1 MNAGRFSRGSGRTAP
16 AALLLT
22 LVACGAKT
30 TPNPFQTAEPGDGS
44 ALPDGFSVGGG
55 DGDGSSTTASDP
67 SVMITIVT
75 PTAGTILDAAATVD
89 VRATVAIAAG
99 SNANATIDPQSVRA
113 TVVATTS
120 NSVMVEALS
129 PVPLVAMAAGDF
141 RGKLSLTNLPS
152 GDYGLRID
160 AAITG
165 GAKANAQIAI
175 HVDGGPTITVL
186 SPTVNGH
193 YKGILSIEA
202 VIDSTP
208 YPPTAAPIDATVGG
222 VPVSLT
228 PVAGSTTTFRGTIDF
243 HQPNPPLVGAQL
255 LIIAAKNAR
264 GTRSES
270 RTTFVVDE
278 SGPTITSTTPA
289 PGDVVGGVITIKASV
304 ADDAGVLPSSVI
316 VLIGNDTDTQFELP
330 LAEMGNGVYS
340 VLFDTAKLT
349 ACDLFAPKTG
359 LCIVFPTL
367 SFRAADLLGNE
378 TTVAYEIGID
388 NRPPLLDLD
397 PPTVRDSK
405 LDMGLRCSW
414 PFDPLGNNTLIG
426 DMPADGCMVSQV
438 FDLRARVEDTG
449 NVAGGL
455 KKAPLA
461 GVDANTVAVYVLDDT
476 SQALTVDSDGDGICD
491 AINPKLVPTT
501 SPPTQN
507 NQVLKVR
514 LSPVK
519 PAGGAD
525 YTADPSLPGA
535 LACGP
540 GLATDPP
547 LPLCSV
553 SQPTIVIGYAGGAS
567 AIWSVDPINAAYCEG
582 GAFDTFANN
591 IGEGWACIAVAASDN
606 NGNAGVSAPLRVW
619 ISYSQDG
626 AHCPAPPPTA
636 SAPPDCTG
644 RFDVSSGAVT
654 ATPCVSRRFAP
665 GEICFQGDCH

>member
-1 MNAGRFSRGSGRTAP
+1 MNAAALIRAGGRTAP
-16 AALLLT
+16 AALLLA
-22 LVACGAKT
+22 LVACGDKT

-44 ALPDGFSVGGG
+44 ALPDGFTFG
-55 DGDGSSTTASDP
+55 DSGGSSPTSNDP

-75 PTAGTILDAAATVD
+75 PTAEAILVSTATVD
-89 VRATVAIAAG
+89 VRATVAVAAG
-99 SNANATIDPQSVRA
+99 SNASAIIDPQSVRA
-113 TVVATTS
+113 TVVAITS
-120 NSVMVEALS
+120 GSAMVDALS
-129 PVPLVAMAAGDF
+129 PVPLVVMAVGDF

-152 GDYGLRID
+152 GDYGLRVD
-160 AAITG
+160 AATTA
-165 GAKANAQIAI
+165 GAKASAQIAI

-208 YPPTAAPIDATVGG
+208 YAPTTAPIDATVGG

-228 PVAGSTTTFRGTIDF
+228 AVGTSTTFRGTIDF
-243 HQPNPPLVGAQL
+243 HQPNPPLTGPQL

-278 SGPTITSTTPA
+278 SGPTITNTTPA
-289 PGDVVGGVITIKASV
+289 PGDVVGGVIKIKASIE
-304 ADDAGVLPSSVI
+304 DDAGVLPSSVI
-316 VLIGNDTDTQFELP
+316 VLIGNDTDTKFELP
-330 LAEMGNGVYS
+330 LAEEGNGFYS
-340 VLFDTAKLT
+340 ILFDTAKLT
-349 ACDLFAPKTG
+349 ACDLGAPQTG
-359 LCIVFPTL
+359 LCMVFPTL

-414 PFDPLGNNTLIG
+414 PFDPLGNNALIG
-426 DMPADGCMVSQV
+426 DMPADGCTVSQV

-461 GVDANTVAVYVLDDT
+461 GLNPDTVAVYILDDT
-476 SQALTVDSDGDGICD
+476 SQALTVDSNGDGICD
-491 AINPKLVPTT
+491 AINPTLVPTT

-535 LACGP
+535 LACGQ

-547 LPLCSV
+547 LPLCTV
-553 SQPTIVIGYAGGAS
+553 SQPTIVISYAGGES

-591 IGEGWACIAVAASDN
+591 IGEGWACIAVAATDN
-606 NGNAGVSAPLRVW
+606 NGNTGVSAPLRVW
-619 ISYSQDG
+619 VSYNQDG
-626 AHCPAPPPTA
+626 AHCPAPPPSA

-644 RFDVSSGAVT
+644 RFDQAAGTVT
-654 ATPCVSRRFAP
+654 ATPCASRRFAP